1 MRIETKKGR
10 LSEIKKIENKLK
22 WYKNN
27 VKKEVLN
34 DKNHIIHTIIN
45 EHKLDLFILKS
56 IL

>member
-1 MRIETKKGR
+1 MRIETKKGK
-10 LSEIKKIENKLK
+10 LSEIKKIENKLE

-34 DKNHIIHTIIN
+34 DKNNIIHTIIN
-45 EHKLDLFILKS
+45 EHKFNLSILKS